1 MNEFNWAAKNRAR
14 MEEELREQEDAR
26 EREIREQEA
35 AMERRA
41 MEDLWSDGPAME
53 EAIERERE
61 REEDEEEAE
70 AHEKKAEASS
80 WLADV
85 LG

>member
-1 MNEFNWAAKNRAR
+1 
-14 MEEELREQEDAR
+14 
-26 EREIREQEA
+26 
-35 AMERRA
+35 MERRA